1 MPNLTINGHQ
11 FEVPE
16 GLLSRYGVGYTLAT
30 EGEAH
35 ALQQVF
41 TENLRNNFAPK
52 VKAKLNGSEEL
63 TPEDQAALQA
73 EFDAYASKY
82 EFGVRGAGGGPRQVI
97 DKTEKEVRAMA
108 AAAITTKYKAMHGE
122 KPPKD
127 YLNETVNALLERG
140 GETVEIWFK
149 EARDLL
155 KRKERM
161 HERAA
166 ASLEGMGI
174 S

>member
-41 TENLRNNFAPK
+41 TENLRNNFASK

-63 TPEDQAALQA
+63 TPEDQQALQA
-73 EFDAYASKY
+73 EFDQYASKY
-82 EFGVRGAGGGPRQVI
+82 EFGVRGAGGGPRQVR
-97 DKTEKEVRAMA
+97 DPVEKEVRGYGRGRHQLSLSGYAWREA
-108 AAAITTKYKAMHGE
+108 FQGLSE
-122 KPPKD
+122 GNRRCPPGAWRRD
-127 YLNETVNALLERG
+127 GRG
-140 GETVEIWFK
+140 LVQGGPRPA
-149 EARDLL
+149 EA
-155 KRKERM
+155 
-161 HERAA
+161 
-166 ASLEGMGI
+166 
-174 S
+174 

>member
-41 TENLRNNFAPK
+41 TENLRNNFASK

-63 TPEDQAALQA
+63 TPEDQQALQA
-73 EFDAYASKY
+73 EFDQYASKY
-82 EFGVRGAGGGPRQVI
+82 EFGVRGAGGGPRQVR
-97 DKTEKEVRAMA
+97 DPVEKEVRTMA
-108 AAAITTKYKAMHGE
+108 AAAISSRYQALHGE
-122 KPPKD
+122 KPSKD
-127 YLNETVNALLERG
+127 YLKETVDALLERG
-140 GETVEIWFK
+140 GETVEGWFK

-155 KRKERM
+155 KRKDRM
-161 HERAA
+161 HEKAA
-166 ASLEGMGI
+166 ASLAELGI